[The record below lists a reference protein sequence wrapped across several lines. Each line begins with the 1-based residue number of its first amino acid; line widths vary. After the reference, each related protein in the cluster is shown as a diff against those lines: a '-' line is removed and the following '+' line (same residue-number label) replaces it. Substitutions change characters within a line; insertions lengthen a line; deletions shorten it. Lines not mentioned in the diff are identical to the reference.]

1 MIKKILLLI
10 FACSLVGCRSFVQ
23 VFETK
28 AANLE
33 TVDETYVFES
43 DSLKITYNL
52 WKEKGLMKFEIYNKL
67 NVPLYIDWRKSSYI
81 DNDVKLNYWE
91 DVERTNSLYLGYYYE
106 SAFLGRR
113 SAGVSNATKTKDER
127 ITFIPPKAKYSRS
140 QFYILPR
147 SFTVLNKNS
156 PFTEKVLREGS
167 KKLQKCI
174 IKNLTKPVAKP
185 NDLLW
190 IWRNWN
196 IARWNELK

>member
-174 IKNLTKPVAKP
+174 IKNLTKMLRPAF
-185 NDLLW
+185 LE
-190 IWRNWN
+190 IF
-196 IARWNELK
+196 